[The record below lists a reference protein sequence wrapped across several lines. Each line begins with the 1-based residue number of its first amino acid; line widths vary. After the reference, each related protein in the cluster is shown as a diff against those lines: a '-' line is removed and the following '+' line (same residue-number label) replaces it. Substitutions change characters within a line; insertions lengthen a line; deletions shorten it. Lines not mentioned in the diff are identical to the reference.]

1 MLLLSQ
7 RAHTA
12 DTRSR
17 VSIPLRHRPLRAA
30 KMIERGAI
38 AVFFNTPLVLS
49 SGVPP
54 VLMAGARFFAGL
66 SMALATKEVAKTAAK
81 LLGMC
86 GRDARKRGAGM
97 CARR

>member
-30 KMIERGAI
+30 KMSERGAI

-54 VLMAGARFFAGL
+54 VLMAGARFFAGGML
-66 SMALATKEVAKTAAK
+66 VSGAASVSAPAHE
-81 LLGMC
+81 GS
-86 GRDARKRGAGM
+86 RGPGVQF
-97 CARR
+97 CAFGVFA